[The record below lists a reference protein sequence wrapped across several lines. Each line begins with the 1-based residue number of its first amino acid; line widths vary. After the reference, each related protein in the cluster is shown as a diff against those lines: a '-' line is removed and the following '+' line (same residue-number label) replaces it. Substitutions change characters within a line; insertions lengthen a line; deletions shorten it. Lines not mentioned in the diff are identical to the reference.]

1 MARKKLTQKLTGFPM
16 FQTQTNGFTFPLTHS
31 FTKDLT
37 GLDGLSL
44 DLQFATDKTLTAR
57 KGPTPVFTRASGATQ
72 VNAAGLIEYAP
83 ENTYFPSELLTGA
96 PTNVTLSR
104 ITGDSVIA
112 SPVFM
117 AETSATGLHRVFSN
131 NVTADGLTICSY
143 IIKEAGRD
151 FVFFNGTSGH
161 PSNTFNLS
169 SGAFTNNTGWSAI
182 SLGSGWWRII
192 TPVFTPSGAS
202 GVAIQINTTSAVFDS
217 SYAGDITKGILIGGI
232 QRERSSTARTYIPTT
247 TAAVY
252 GARFDHDPSTLVSK
266 GLLIEESRTNSTL
279 RSEDLTNATW
289 IPLGATITG
298 NVIASPDGLT
308 TADRLDEDLTTQ
320 AHQVIQQAPTLTAS
334 AAYTFSIFAKAASHT
349 SFQIVLSTVAFGG
362 TAFANFILTG
372 AGSVGTSSG
381 VTTKIESF
389 PSGWYRCSVSIAS
402 VTGGASGF
410 TQCLANNNN
419 SSAARL
425 TIYTGTNAQ
434 TVYLWGAQLETGS
447 FPTSYIPTTTASVV
461 RSADVCSIT
470 GSDFTGFYN
479 QSEGTFLTQS
489 IKTST
494 NANAFIFQASDN
506 SFVNST
512 DLRYSTV
519 TIPSSV
525 INVASVGQVTGFS
538 GTITS
543 GASAKQA
550 LAYKLNDCAYSLN
563 GASAITDTSALIPTV
578 SQLNIG
584 NAYSGTL
591 TINGHIASIRYY
603 KKRLA
608 NAKLVTLST

>member
-1 MARKKLTQKLTGFPM
+1 MDFSLSNSLVGSATLNPDK
-16 FQTQTNGFTFPLTHS
+16 
-31 FTKDLT
+31 
-37 GLDGLSL
+37 LSL
-44 DLQFATDKTLTAR
+44 DLQFATDKSLTAR

-83 ENTYFPSELLTGA
+83 ENLYFPSELLTTS
-96 PTNVTLSR
+96 PTNVTLAR
-104 ITGDSVIA
+104 VTGDSVIA

-266 GLLIEESRTNSTL
+266 GLLIEESRTNLITQSANI
-279 RSEDLTNATW
+279 SAWSGGFTNN
-289 IPLGATITG
+289 G
-298 NVIASPDGLT
+298 ST
-308 TADRLDEDLTTQ
+308 TAPD
-320 AHQVIQQAPTLTAS
+320 
-334 AAYTFSIFAKAASHT
+334 
-349 SFQIVLSTVAFGG
+349 
-362 TAFANFILTG
+362 
-372 AGSVGTSSG
+372 GTSSG
-381 VTTKIESF
+381 YSAVIGFAACQSPITANVTGLHTASCFLKRNNTDWMRIRIIQGANLNIVTAWVNLATGAVGTVSATAGT
-389 PSGWYRCSVSIAS
+389 PTSLSATIISYGNGWYRCSVTASYPATSYLYISLASATGDGIALGVAGSIYE
-402 VTGGASGF
+402 VWGGQIEA
-410 TQCLANNNN
+410 
-419 SSAARL
+419 
-425 TIYTGTNAQ
+425 
-434 TVYLWGAQLETGS
+434 GS

-470 GSDFTGFYN
+470 GSAFTGMYN
-479 QSEGTFLTQS
+479 QSEGTINMSASTMLAGNAYILFAFSDGTTNNFMQALPG
-489 IKTST
+489 TSS
-494 NANAFIFQASDN
+494 FIVNTLGVTQASLN
-506 SFVNST
+506 TGSFTNNVVS
-512 DLRYSTV
+512 R
-519 TIPSSV
+519 
-525 INVASVGQVTGFS
+525 VASAF
-538 GTITS
+538 
-543 GASAKQA
+543 
-550 LAYKLNDCAYSLN
+550 KLNDFASSRN
-563 GASAITDTSALIPTV
+563 GGTVSTDNAGTLPTV
-578 SQLNIG
+578 NQLGIG
-584 NAYSGTL
+584 SRISAVQL
-591 TINGHIASIRYY
+591 NGHIEYIRHY

-608 NAKLVTLST
+608 NAKLVTLTT